1 MGKHTKRKKSS
12 TSSNWSSDENSLLEC
27 LNPNKPVGKKQ
38 KSLERH
44 SVEIPSKMATSVSNE
59 ELMAQ
64 LKTIQSTIEVKIENV
79 KLDVMKII
87 SEKVNQLEKDLYE
100 IREENKKLKAIV
112 ETQVKTQ
119 ILAAERIAS
128 AACSKVNNL
137 EQWTRRSSVRIFG
150 IPDKMN
156 ENYSE
161 SIQEALKV
169 FLSIGVSM
177 TEDQID
183 IAHRIGTFKPN
194 QNRSIIVKF
203 LSRKY
208 KIFVIKNRRKLKG
221 SGISISEDLTPLNS
235 QLLSRTSKHPSVL
248 NTWSTE
254 GKIYA
259 KLLNEKIVKV
269 DHHTCIDDL
278 LRSDITNVKTADV
291 SQPEIQSNSRAETR
305 GTMEHGSTTTTRT
318 PRSQD
323 ITYYLTPSSSKS
335 STPMMPPE

>member
-12 TSSNWSSDENSLLEC
+12 TSSNWSSDENPLLEC
-27 LNPNKPVGKKQ
+27 INPNKPVGKKQ

-44 SVEIPSKMATSVSNE
+44 SEEIPSKMATSVSNE

-64 LKTIQSTIEVKIENV
+64 LKMTQSTIELKIENV

-87 SEKVNQLEKDLYE
+87 SEKVNQLEKDLSE
-100 IREENKKLKAIV
+100 IREKNKKLKAIV
-112 ETQVKTQ
+112 ETQVNTL

-137 EQWTRRSSVRIFG
+137 QQWTRRSSVRIFG

-156 ENYSE
+156 ENY

-208 KIFVIKNRRKLKG
+208 EIFAIKNRRKLKG
-221 SGISISEDLTPLNS
+221 SGTPL
-235 QLLSRTSKHPSVL
+235 V
-248 NTWSTE
+248 
-254 GKIYA
+254 KI
-259 KLLNEKIVKV
+259 
-269 DHHTCIDDL
+269 
-278 LRSDITNVKTADV
+278 
-291 SQPEIQSNSRAETR
+291 
-305 GTMEHGSTTTTRT
+305 
-318 PRSQD
+318 
-323 ITYYLTPSSSKS
+323 
-335 STPMMPPE
+335 